1 MDHRNRRIRR
11 RRRQHARPT
20 LQFLAIRRPTRLQAN
35 ARETN
40 SRVLHRQGR
49 HRSNVQTTFPHYNH
63 PQRHHRR
70 RMNTVHIVSEA
81 SHRTLQVDSTIGN
94 YLDALFYHLKID
106 LRQPSTYMQVFYYE
120 EVIEHRAKAIDLATK
135 RQVIIYR
142 RGHSGE
148 PPKFDFNIIEGIDPV
163 VTTSNTRW
171 LPTDKIRPWDIPITN
186 T

>member
-1 MDHRNRRIRR
+1 MLDLLYSSWLYDD
-11 RRRQHARPT
+11 QPGFSQT
-20 LQFLAIRRPTRLQAN
+20 LGKQTVEFYTDKDDI
-35 ARETN
+35 
-40 SRVLHRQGR
+40 
-49 HRSNVQTTFPHYNH
+49 VQTTFPHYNH

-70 RMNTVHIVSEA
+70 RMNTVRKIPAGTIPMDIVSEA

-94 YLDALFYHLKID
+94 YLGALFYHLKID
-106 LRQPSTYMQVFYYE
+106 LRQPSTYMQVFYYG
-120 EVIEHRAKAIDLATK
+120 EVIEHRARAIDLATK